1 MKKIV
6 TALFFVGTSFMV
18 FAQQANLKLSN
29 FLGYEV
35 GSKFTRHHK
44 IVEYCKALAQ
54 AYPSK
59 IKLEQYGTTYEGRE
73 LYVAYISNKENIENL
88 DAIANTNRTI
98 CGINKGSRVAPI
110 PENSPAIVWLSY
122 NVHGNEPSSSEAALL
137 TLEELLVNASAKT
150 DEWLKNVV
158 VIIDPCLNPDGRDRY
173 VNWYNTSVGKNPN
186 ADPQAREHQEPWP
199 GGRTNHYNFDL
210 NRDWAW
216 QTQTES
222 KARIKKYFQWMPQ
235 VHVDFH
241 EQGFNEPYYFAPAA
255 EPLHEV
261 ITKWQRDF
269 QQTIGKNHAQYFDKN
284 GWLYF
289 TKERFDLFYP
299 SYGDTYPTYN
309 GSIGMTY
316 EQGGIR
322 AGLAIKTA
330 EQELLTLHDRVM
342 HHFTTSL
349 STIEISS
356 KNAAS
361 LVKEFST
368 FFNGYISGKAGTYK
382 TYILS
387 SDNYNKLKAVASL
400 LEQNNIEY
408 GDVNGKFVGYN
419 YQTQKEGAIDLA
431 KYSIAISTA
440 QTQGAL
446 ATVLLE
452 PRSKLSDSA
461 TYDITAWSLPYVF
474 GVDGYALKTPKE
486 VAAKKLGDASIVTV
500 ASNYGYIIP
509 YTNLNASKYLAYL
522 LKNGIKVRFASKP
535 FTYDSFSYAA
545 GTLLVLKTGNDKLDW
560 NKWVNEGA
568 KQFTIQPI
576 VVNTGMMEKGADFGS
591 PDVHLINAPRVAMLT
606 GDQVS
611 ANDAG
616 EIWHFFD
623 HTLHYPLTTL
633 LNENLDRLSLK
644 HIDVLLIPDG
654 WYRNLSDKVIADKLK
669 DFVRGGGK
677 LVVLGGVVNQFA
689 NGDWGIKNKADKEED
704 KPGEYDALKKYGNR
718 DREYL
723 HENIP
728 GAIYK
733 VELDN
738 SHPLAYGYETTYY
751 TLKQDANIYE
761 FMKDGWNVGYLKK
774 DNYVAGFTGFKVK
787 NKLKDGTLF
796 GVTEIGNGS
805 VVFLA
810 DNPLFRLFWE
820 NGKQLFANAVFMVG
834 Q

>member
-1 MKKIV
+1 MKKL
-6 TALFFVGTSFMV
+6 LFTLVLICSINQLLSQTSS
-18 FAQQANLKLSN
+18 LKLKD

-44 IVEYCKALAQ
+44 IVEYCKALAK
-54 AYPSK
+54 AYPTK

-73 LYVAYISNKENIENL
+73 LYLAYISNKENIDNIETV
-88 DAIANTNRTI
+88 ASINRTL
-98 CGINKGSRVAPI
+98 CGMNKGKKVAPI
-110 PENSPAIVWLSY
+110 PINPPVIVWLSY

-137 TLEELLVNASAKT
+137 TLEELVINTTDKT
-150 DEWLKNVV
+150 EDWLKNTV

-173 VNWYNTSVGKNPN
+173 VNWYNTSVGANPN
-186 ADPQAREHQEPWP
+186 ADPMAREHQEPWP

-216 QTQTES
+216 QTQIES
-222 KARIKKYFQWMPQ
+222 KSRIKKYLEWMPQ

-261 ITKWQRDF
+261 ITNWQRNF
-269 QQTIGKNHAQYFDKN
+269 QHTIGKNHAQYFDKN
-284 GWLYF
+284 GWLFF

-322 AGLAIKTA
+322 AGLTIKTA
-330 EQELLTLHDRVM
+330 EQELLTLKDRAM

-356 KNAAS
+356 KNANS
-361 LVKEFST
+361 LVKEFSS
-368 FFNGYISGKAGTYK
+368 FFDSYITGKTGTYK

-387 SDNYNKLKAVASL
+387 SNDYNKLKSVTDL
-400 LEQNNIEY
+400 LDQNNIEY
-408 GDVNGKFVGYN
+408 CDVSGKFIGYN
-419 YQTQKEGAIDLA
+419 YQTQKEGNIDLA
-431 KYSIAISTA
+431 KYSIAISTS

-452 PRSKLSDSA
+452 PKSKLSDSA
-461 TYDITAWSLPYVF
+461 TYDITAWSLPYVY
-474 GVDGYALKTPKE
+474 GVDGYALKTVRE
-486 VAAKKLGDASIVTV
+486 VSSKKMQAITISSVT
-500 ASNYGYIIP
+500 ANYGYIIP
-509 YTNLNASKYLAYL
+509 YTNLNASKYLAFL
-522 LKNGIKVRFASKP
+522 LKNGVKVRFASKT
-535 FTYDSFSYAA
+535 FTYDSINYAA

-560 NKWVNEGA
+560 NKLVNEGA
-568 KQFTIQPI
+568 KKFGIQPI
-576 VVNTGMMEKGADFGS
+576 PVETGMMQKGADFGS
-591 PDVHLINAPRVAMLT
+591 PDVRLIATPKIAMLT

-611 ANDAG
+611 ATDAG
-616 EIWHFFD
+616 EVWHFFD
-623 HTLHYPLTTL
+623 NTLDYPITALMAD
-633 LNENLDRLSLK
+633 NIGRFNFK
-644 HIDVLLIPDG
+644 NIDVLILPDG
-654 WYRNLSDKVIADKLK
+654 WFRSLNDKTTTDKLK
-669 DFVRGGGK
+669 EFVKGGGK
-677 LVVLGGVVNQFA
+677 LIALGGVVNILA
-689 NGDWGIKNKADKEED
+689 NGEWGIKNKADKEDE
-704 KPGEYDALKKYGNR
+704 KAGEYDALKKYGNR

-738 SHPLAYGYETTYY
+738 SHPLAYGYGNTYY

-796 GVTEIGNGS
+796 GVTEMGNGNI
-805 VVFLA
+805 VFLA

>member
-1 MKKIV
+1 MKKTIV
-6 TALFFVGTSFMV
+6 FVSFLV
-18 FAQQANLKLSN
+18 LLVSAKSQTNSLKIN
-29 FLGYEV
+29 DFLGYEV

-44 IVEYCKALAQ
+44 IVAYCKALAQ

-73 LYVAYISNKENIENL
+73 LLVAYVSSKENIENL
-88 DAIANTNRTI
+88 ETIANTNRTL
-98 CGINKGSRVAPI
+98 CGMNKGGRQAPI
-110 PENSPAIVWLSY
+110 PTNPPVIVWLSY

-137 TLEELLVNASAKT
+137 TLEDLVVNASAKT
-150 DEWLKNVV
+150 EEWLKNTV

-173 VNWYNTSVGKNPN
+173 VNWYNTSVGLNAN
-186 ADPQAREHQEPWP
+186 ADPMAREHQEPWP

-222 KARIKKYFQWMPQ
+222 KARIKKYLQWMPQ

-241 EQGFNEPYYFAPAA
+241 EQGYNEPYYFAPAA

-261 ITKWQRDF
+261 ITNWQRNF
-269 QQTIGKNHAQYFDKN
+269 QHTIGKNHAQYFDKN

-322 AGLAIKTA
+322 AGLSIKTA
-330 EQELLTLHDRVM
+330 EQELLTLKDRAQ
-342 HHFTTSL
+342 HHYTTSI

-356 KNAAS
+356 KNAS
-361 LVKEFST
+361 NLVKEFST
-368 FFNGYISGKAGTYK
+368 FFDSYITGKAGIYK

-387 SDNYNKLKAVASL
+387 SNDFNKLKAATNL
-400 LEQNNIEY
+400 LDQNNIEY
-408 GDVNGKFVGYN
+408 GDINGKFVGYN
-419 YQTQKEGAIDLA
+419 YQTQKDGNIDLA
-431 KYSIAISTA
+431 KYSIAVSTQ
-440 QTQGAL
+440 QTQGSL

-452 PRSKLSDSA
+452 PKGKLSDSA
-461 TYDITAWSLPYVF
+461 TYDITAWSLPYVY
-474 GVDGYALKTPKE
+474 GVDGYALKTPRDI
-486 VAAKKLGDASIVTV
+486 VSKKMANPSIVNLS
-500 ASNYGYIIP
+500 SNYGYIIP
-509 YTNLNASKYLAYL
+509 YTNLHASSYLAFL
-522 LKNGIKVRFASKP
+522 LKNGVKVRFASKP
-535 FTYDSFSYAA
+535 FMYDSINYAA

-560 NKWVNEGA
+560 NKWVNDGA
-568 KQFTIQPI
+568 LQFNIQPI
-576 VVNTGMMEKGADFGS
+576 QVTTGMMQKGADFGS
-591 PDVHLINAPRVAMLT
+591 PDVRLINAPKVAMLT

-616 EIWHFFD
+616 EVWHFFE
-623 HTLHYPLTTL
+623 HTLNYPLTSL
-633 LNENLDRLSLK
+633 MAENIGRYNLK
-644 HIDVLLIPDG
+644 NIDVLILPDG
-654 WYRNLSDKVIADKLK
+654 WYRNLSDKAIADKLK

-677 LVVLGGVVNQFA
+677 LIALGGVVNTLA
-689 NGDWGIKNKADKEED
+689 NGDWGIKNKVDKEDE
-704 KPGEYDALKKYGNR
+704 KTAEYDALKKYGNK

-738 SHPLAYGYETTYY
+738 SHPLAYGYSNTYY

-774 DNYVAGFTGFKVK
+774 DNYVAGYTGFKVK

-796 GVTEIGNGS
+796 GVSELGNGN